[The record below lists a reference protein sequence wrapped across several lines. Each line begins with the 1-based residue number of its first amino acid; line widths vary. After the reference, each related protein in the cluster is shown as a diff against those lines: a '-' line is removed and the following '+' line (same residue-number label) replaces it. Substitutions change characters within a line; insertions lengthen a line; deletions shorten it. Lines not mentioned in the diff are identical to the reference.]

1 MANPLEEQN
10 KEKSHSEQ
18 DITKQIEELQWKINS
33 CDRDIEWIS
42 GYLLTIEE
50 SYQKLAIESCI
61 ELRVASENIY
71 KGPFTSYVIIS
82 RINSNISLLTD
93 LPH

>member
-33 CDRDIEWIS
+33 CDRDIEWIA

-61 ELRVASENIY
+61 ELRIASENIY
-71 KGPFTSYVIIS
+71 KGTLTNYISIS
-82 RINSNISLLTD
+82 RWRNPSGIVIFLS
-93 LPH
+93 